1 MSGACCSKV
10 CVLVANVM
18 STGVEKDGC
27 RTRRNDSAMT
37 AVESVGLV
45 LQLTT
50 PTAKVRTAK
59 VQAARAAVSI
69 VYTLL
74 LLLLLARIV
83 WNLTLAELR
92 GLTAAVAQ
100 LVGKKV
106 ISTVQVADCHVEWV
120 RTAHTASKGGAPIA
134 HAKLL
139 GVAKTGC

>member
-1 MSGACCSKV
+1 
-10 CVLVANVM
+10 
-18 STGVEKDGC
+18 
-27 RTRRNDSAMT
+27 MT

-45 LQLTT
+45 LQLTM
-50 PTAKVRTAK
+50 PTAKVHTAK
-59 VQAARAAVSI
+59 VQAAQAAVST

-83 WNLTLAELR
+83 WNLILAELR

-106 ISTVQVADCHVEWV
+106 ISTAQVADCRMERVQM
-120 RTAHTASKGGAPIA
+120 AHTASKGGAPIA
-134 HAKLL
+134 RAKLL